1 MTSEPS
7 ITENGRSWTASHGI
21 GRSSTGNETIP
32 KDDATTSYVSGRDSS
47 LLAKIKEWKGEKDRM
62 METFVDTA
70 WSTFDPPQDGSS
82 LAPGTG
88 GSPTRHRVERPLII
102 FTTLLTRHPVLSG
115 PPEKTAF

>member
-7 ITENGRSWTASHGI
+7 ITENGRRWTTSYGI
-21 GRSSTGNETIP
+21 GR
-32 KDDATTSYVSGRDSS
+32 
-47 LLAKIKEWKGEKDRM
+47 LLAEIKEWKGEKDRM

>member
-21 GRSSTGNETIP
+21 GR
-32 KDDATTSYVSGRDSS
+32 